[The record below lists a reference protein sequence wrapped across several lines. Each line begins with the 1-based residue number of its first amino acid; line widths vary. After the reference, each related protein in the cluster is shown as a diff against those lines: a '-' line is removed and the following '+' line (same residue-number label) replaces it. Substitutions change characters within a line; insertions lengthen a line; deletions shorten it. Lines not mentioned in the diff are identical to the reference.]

1 MQSEKA
7 DLKSSGKYEFYLE
20 SKVEKSRI
28 KALCRFQRQKA
39 EKHRTATP
47 SGTKICYIKIVFQQC
62 TLIYKTENFMLCAW
76 KFCVIQVFSSTYFY
90 IKVLYQNKE
99 LVNLEENEM
108 KRVCFY
114 FPAEIIEMCDG
125 NLSLAKAKSRNQFVI
140 DAIKLYDCVLHKE
153 VNTELLT
160 PAFET
165 VMVQDLI

>member
-1 MQSEKA
+1 
-7 DLKSSGKYEFYLE
+7 
-20 SKVEKSRI
+20 
-28 KALCRFQRQKA
+28 
-39 EKHRTATP
+39 
-47 SGTKICYIKIVFQQC
+47 
-62 TLIYKTENFMLCAW
+62 MLCAW

-99 LVNLEENEM
+99 LINLEENEM

-140 DAIKLYDCVLHKE
+140 DAIKLYDCVLHKD

-165 VMVQDLI
+165 VIDARLDLTEYRLSQILFKLAYEMAATMNVFAGAFHIDSEKLELMKDRVLYEVKAVNGAINLKDIIDYQNGDTE